1 MAKMTNEM
9 KIKKALES
17 IKGNYSLKDRASAM
31 RKLFKDLYGFNNRKL
46 SIKCSRGGAINIE
59 ILDSDI
65 KLNQIKDIAEQ
76 FEQVY
81 YDKMSGEILSGGNIF
96 VFVDY
101 SRDIKNN
108 LWKSLREFAESIN
121 NSAEP
126 EGNNYRINSEL
137 KLFYSPKYRH
147 FTIFDNYG
155 SDVFSAP
162 ANDLTGAFINLIL
175 YEKLVSLNDI
185 LNLKKI

>member
-1 MAKMTNEM
+1 MTNEM

-31 RKLFKDLYGFNNRKL
+31 RKLFKDLYGFNNR
-46 SIKCSRGGAINIE
+46 CSRGGAINIE

-65 KLNQIKDIAEQ
+65 KLNRIKNIAEQ
-76 FEQVY
+76 FKMVY
-81 YDKMSGEILSGGNIF
+81 YDERTGEILSGGNIF

-147 FTIFDNYG
+147 FTVFDNYG

-162 ANDLTGAFINLIL
+162 AYDLTGAFINLIL